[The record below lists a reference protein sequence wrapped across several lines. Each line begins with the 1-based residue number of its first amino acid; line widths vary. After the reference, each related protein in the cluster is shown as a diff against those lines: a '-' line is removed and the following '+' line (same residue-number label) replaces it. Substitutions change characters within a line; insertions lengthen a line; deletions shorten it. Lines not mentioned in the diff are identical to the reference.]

1 MVEQSPSRDADRLLI
16 LAAALLFSTGGAAIK
31 LTTLNGPQ
39 VACLRAGIAAAV
51 LLLVLGEARRGWSWR
66 IWLVGAAYAGTT
78 IGFALSNK
86 LTTAANA
93 IFLQATAP
101 LYVLLL
107 GPLVLDEPLRR
118 RQLWYMAALVIGM
131 SLFFVGNQPF
141 SATAPNPMR
150 GNLIAA
156 GAGLSW
162 ALTIVGLR
170 WLGRESPAGGSA
182 ATAPAAAAVAC
193 GNLVACVVVL
203 PFALPMF
210 GITATDWVVVAF
222 LGIFQIALAY
232 IFLVRGV
239 RSVGALEVSLLVLLE
254 PILSPLWAW
263 FLHGERPTTWAILGG
278 AIIITATALYTTAE
292 QSSNAKTLKRLNV
305 TR

>member
-1 MVEQSPSRDADRLLI
+1 MTEHPSARISDRLMI

-39 VACLRAGIAAAV
+39 VACLRAAIATAV

-66 IWLVGAAYAGTT
+66 VWLVGAAYAGTT
-78 IGFALSNK
+78 LAYALSNK

-107 GPLVLDEPLRR
+107 GPLVLGEPVRR
-118 RQLWYMAALVIGM
+118 RQLGYMAVLGIGM
-131 SLFFVGNQPF
+131 SLLFVGNQPF
-141 SATAPNPMR
+141 SATAPDPAR

-156 GAGLSW
+156 GAGLCW

-170 WLGRESPAGGSA
+170 WLGRESIDDNMLPP
-182 ATAPAAAAVAC
+182 APAAAAVAC
-193 GNLVACVVVL
+193 GNLVACIV
-203 PFALPMF
+203 ALPVALPIS
-210 GITATDWVVVAF
+210 GATPADWAVVAF

-232 IFLVRGV
+232 VFMVRGV
-239 RSVGALEVSLLVLLE
+239 RRVGALEVSLLVLLE
-254 PILSPLWAW
+254 PILNPVWAW
-263 FLHGERPTTWAILGG
+263 LVHDERPTTWAVLGG
-278 AIIITATALYTTAE
+278 AVIITATAMFTLSG
-292 QSSNAKTLKRLNV
+292 QRCNAKTSGR
-305 TR
+305 